1 MFDFSTGARE
11 PRLSRARVSAAVVVA
26 ILSVPLVVV
35 GIAGRW
41 ATGTLLD
48 NSAVSSTTATI
59 LAEPAVVSAM
69 GDFLGEELMSLY
81 EENFDVSSKL
91 PESLQDEG
99 KVIKAALQEELK
111 SQATTLVGSGAVQDL
126 LSQLVT
132 GFHSQLVS
140 ALEPDADAAPSGVTL
155 NLVPVATE
163 LMRGLQDKGLLP
175 GDMEIPVID
184 LELPP
189 AAQVSA
195 LSEALKI
202 ELPEELGSVEVF
214 SADEVATDSKEL
226 SDARRAVS
234 TVKLVS
240 WLALG
245 VSAVLLVALWF
256 IVGSRR
262 AASIMIG
269 AVLLAAGAVGLAL
282 AVRAPDLVASG
293 IEDALAQEALR
304 VTISDLGSGLRTS
317 NVVTS
322 LLGALI
328 IAGALWGP
336 AMSRRIRSARRARTA
351 I

>member
-1 MFDFSTGARE
+1 M
-11 PRLSRARVSAAVVVA
+11 AVVLA
-26 ILSVPLVVV
+26 ILCVPLGVV
-35 GIAGRW
+35 GLAGRW

-48 NSAVSSTTATI
+48 NSAISSTAATT

-81 EENFDVSSKL
+81 EENLDVSSKL
-91 PESLQDEG
+91 PASLQDEG

-111 SQATTLVGSGAVQDL
+111 SQATTLVGSGAVQEL
-126 LSQLVT
+126 LSRLIAGFHAQLVT
-132 GFHSQLVS
+132 
-140 ALEPDADAAPSGVTL
+140 ALEKDADSAPSGVTL

-214 SADEVATDSKEL
+214 SAEELATDSKEL

-234 TVKLVS
+234 TVKLGS

-245 VSAVLLVALWF
+245 VSALLLVAIWF

-262 AASIMIG
+262 AALTLIG
-269 AVLLAAGAVGLAL
+269 AVLLVSGLLGLVLSAR
-282 AVRAPDLVASG
+282 VPGLVAG
-293 IEDALAQEALR
+293 NIEDSLAQDALR
-304 VTISDLGSGLRTS
+304 VTISVLGSGLRTT
-317 NVVTS
+317 NMVTS

-336 AMSRRIRSARRARTA
+336 VLSGPIRSMRRDRTA